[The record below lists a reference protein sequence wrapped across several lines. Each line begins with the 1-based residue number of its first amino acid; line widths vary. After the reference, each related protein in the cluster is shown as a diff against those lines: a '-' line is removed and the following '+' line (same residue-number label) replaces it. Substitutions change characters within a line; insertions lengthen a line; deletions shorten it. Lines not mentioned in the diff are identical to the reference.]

1 MFYYIS
7 KTVINT
13 LRIQKEVI
21 TIIKNILIS
30 GAAGQGID
38 TVAGILEE
46 GLFKA
51 GFHVFSNK
59 DYMSRVRGGNNFIQ
73 IRFASEEVYSHSN
86 NFDYI
91 IPLDTLAYNENKNL
105 LDETS
110 FIMDLSLKTEDH
122 ENILA
127 EDFKMMAK
135 ESGNEKAI
143 TSSIIGYLWK
153 RYGLDFEI
161 LEEIINNTFSEKL
174 ATINISACKKGFE
187 STLVENQIQSK
198 GTSKDYIFINGNQ
211 AIAFGALMAGC
222 KFYSAYPMTPSTS
235 VMNELALY
243 SEKYPIIVE
252 QAEDEIAAI
261 NMAIGA
267 SFAGVRSMTGS
278 SGGGFS
284 LMVEGLGLAG
294 ISETPLVIVDSQRPG
309 PATGFATRTAQGDLS
324 FILTASQ
331 GEFPRVILAPKDP
344 EDCFKLSFKAFDIS
358 EKYQVPVFIM
368 TDQYLS
374 DARKTIEAF
383 EQDDFS
389 NKSYYA
395 ELNNVPG
402 YNYERYKLTE
412 SGISPRIYPGQYSNQ
427 IILQDSYEHDEKGHD
442 TESSFYGKEMME
454 KRMKKLN
461 NFEEDIMEPEIIGIP
476 YSEIMVVSWG
486 STYGS
491 LKESIKKLND
501 EDINIFALHFNYIWP
516 LPQKHLE
523 KFCGRVKKVIT
534 VEHNYTGQLAKL
546 IKQETG
552 ISVTDKIT
560 RYDGRQMSPE
570 EIYTRLKEVL

>member
-1 MFYYIS
+1 M
-7 KTVINT
+7 
-13 LRIQKEVI
+13 
-21 TIIKNILIS
+21 IS

-73 IRFASEEVYSHSN
+73 IRFASDEVYSHSN
-86 NFDYI
+86 KFDYI
-91 IPLDTLAYNENKNL
+91 IPLDTVAYNENKAL
-105 LDETS
+105 LNQTP

-122 ENILA
+122 KNILA
-127 EDFKMMAK
+127 EDFKLMAK
-135 ESGNEKAI
+135 EAGNEKAI
-143 TSSIIGYLWK
+143 TSSLIGYLWK
-153 RYGLDFEI
+153 LYGLDLDI
-161 LEEIINNTFSEKL
+161 LEETINRTFSEKL
-174 ATINISACKKGFE
+174 AEVNISACRKGYE
-187 STLVENQIQSK
+187 APSVENQIQSK
-198 GTSKDYIFINGNQ
+198 GTSKDFIFINGNQ

-243 SEKYPIIVE
+243 AEKYPIIVE

-261 NMAIGA
+261 NMAIGS
-267 SFAGVRSMTGS
+267 SFAGVRSMTGT

-324 FILTASQ
+324 FVLTASQ
-331 GEFPRVILAPKDP
+331 GEFPRVVLAPKDQ
-344 EDCFKLSFKAFDIS
+344 EDCFSLSFKAFDIAD
-358 EKYQVPVFIM
+358 KYQVPVFIM

-383 EQDDFS
+383 DPDDFI
-389 NKSYYA
+389 NKSYLA
-395 ELNNVPG
+395 ELNNIPD
-402 YNYERYKLTE
+402 YSYERYKLNE
-412 SGISPRIYPGQYSNQ
+412 SGISPRIYPGQYDNQ
-427 IILQDSYEHDEKGHD
+427 IVLQDSYEHDEKGHD
-442 TESSFYGKEMME
+442 TESAFFGKEMMD

-461 NFEEDIMEPEIIGIP
+461 GFEKDIMEPEILGIP
-476 YSEIMVVSWG
+476 YSEIMIVSWG

-491 LKESIKKLND
+491 LKEAIKKLND

-523 KFCGRVKKVIT
+523 KFSSRVKKIIT

-560 RYDGRQMSPE
+560 GYDGRQMSPE

>member
-1 MFYYIS
+1 M
-7 KTVINT
+7 
-13 LRIQKEVI
+13 
-21 TIIKNILIS
+21 IKNILIS

-73 IRFASEEVYSHSN
+73 IRFASDEVYSHSN
-86 NFDYI
+86 KFDYV
-91 IPLDTLAYNENKNL
+91 IPLDTVAYNENKAL
-105 LDETS
+105 LNQTP

-122 ENILA
+122 KNILA
-127 EDFKMMAK
+127 ENFKLMAK
-135 ESGNEKAI
+135 EAGNEKAI
-143 TSSIIGYLWK
+143 TSSLIGYLWK
-153 RYGLDFEI
+153 LYGLDLDI
-161 LEEIINNTFSEKL
+161 LEETINRTFSEKL
-174 ATINISACKKGFE
+174 AEVNISACRKGYE
-187 STLVENQIQSK
+187 APSVENQIQSK
-198 GTSKDYIFINGNQ
+198 GTSKDFIFINGNQ

-243 SEKYPIIVE
+243 AEKYPIIVE

-261 NMAIGA
+261 NMAIGS
-267 SFAGVRSMTGS
+267 SFAGVRSMTGT

-324 FILTASQ
+324 FVLTASQ
-331 GEFPRVILAPKDP
+331 GEFPRVVLAPKDQ
-344 EDCFKLSFKAFDIS
+344 EDCFSLSFKAFDIAD
-358 EKYQVPVFIM
+358 KYQVPVFIM

-383 EQDDFS
+383 DPDDFI
-389 NKSYYA
+389 NKSYLA
-395 ELNNVPG
+395 ELNNIPD
-402 YNYERYKLTE
+402 YSYERYKLNE
-412 SGISPRIYPGQYSNQ
+412 SGISPRIYPGQYDNQ
-427 IILQDSYEHDEKGHD
+427 IVLQDSYEHDEKGHD
-442 TESSFYGKEMME
+442 TESAFFGKEMMD

-461 NFEEDIMEPEIIGIP
+461 GFEKDIMEPEILGIP
-476 YSEIMVVSWG
+476 YSEIMIVSWG

-491 LKESIKKLND
+491 LKEAIKKLND

-523 KFCGRVKKVIT
+523 KFSSRVKKIIT

-560 RYDGRQMSPE
+560 GYDGRQMSPE

>member
-1 MFYYIS
+1 M
-7 KTVINT
+7 
-13 LRIQKEVI
+13 
-21 TIIKNILIS
+21 IS

-73 IRFASEEVYSHSN
+73 IRFASDEVYSHSN
-86 NFDYI
+86 KFDYV
-91 IPLDTLAYNENKNL
+91 IPLDAMAYNENKAL
-105 LDETS
+105 LNQTP

-127 EDFKMMAK
+127 EDFKLMAK
-135 ESGNEKAI
+135 EAGNEKAI
-143 TSSIIGYLWK
+143 TSSLIGYLWK
-153 RYGLDFEI
+153 LYGLDLDI
-161 LEEIINNTFSEKL
+161 LEETINRTFSEKL
-174 ATINISACKKGFE
+174 AEVNISACRKGYE
-187 STLVENQIQSK
+187 APSVENQIQSK

-243 SEKYPIIVE
+243 AEKYPIIVE

-261 NMAIGA
+261 NMAIGS
-267 SFAGVRSMTGS
+267 SFAGVRSMTGT

-324 FILTASQ
+324 FVLTASQ
-331 GEFPRVILAPKDP
+331 GEFPRVVLAPKDQ
-344 EDCFKLSFKAFDIS
+344 EDCFSLSFKAFDIAD
-358 EKYQVPVFIM
+358 KYQVPVFIM

-383 EQDDFS
+383 DPDDFN
-389 NKSYYA
+389 NKSYLA
-395 ELNNVPG
+395 ELNNIPD
-402 YNYERYKLTE
+402 YSYERYKLNE
-412 SGISPRIYPGQYSNQ
+412 SGISPRIYPGQYDNQ
-427 IILQDSYEHDEKGHD
+427 IVLQDSYEHDEKGHD
-442 TESSFYGKEMME
+442 TESAFFGKEMMD

-461 NFEEDIMEPEIIGIP
+461 GFEKDIMEPEILGIP
-476 YSEIMVVSWG
+476 YSEIMIVSWG

-491 LKESIKKLND
+491 LKEAIKKLND

-523 KFCGRVKKVIT
+523 KFSSRVKKIIT

-552 ISVTDKIT
+552 ISVTDRIT
-560 RYDGRQMSPE
+560 GYDGRQMSPE

>member
-1 MFYYIS
+1 M
-7 KTVINT
+7 
-13 LRIQKEVI
+13 
-21 TIIKNILIS
+21 IS

-73 IRFASEEVYSHSN
+73 IRFASDEVYSHSN
-86 NFDYI
+86 KFDYV
-91 IPLDTLAYNENKNL
+91 IPLDTVAYNENKAL
-105 LDETS
+105 LNQTP

-122 ENILA
+122 KNILA
-127 EDFKMMAK
+127 ENFKLMAK
-135 ESGNEKAI
+135 EAGNEKAI
-143 TSSIIGYLWK
+143 TSSLIGYLWK
-153 RYGLDFEI
+153 LYGLDLDI
-161 LEEIINNTFSEKL
+161 LEETINRTFSEKL
-174 ATINISACKKGFE
+174 AEVNISACRKGYE
-187 STLVENQIQSK
+187 APSVENQIQSK
-198 GTSKDYIFINGNQ
+198 GTSKDFIFINGNQ

-243 SEKYPIIVE
+243 AEKYPIIVE

-261 NMAIGA
+261 NMAIGS
-267 SFAGVRSMTGS
+267 SFAGVRSMTGT

-324 FILTASQ
+324 FVLTASQ
-331 GEFPRVILAPKDP
+331 GEFPRVVLAPKDQ
-344 EDCFKLSFKAFDIS
+344 EDCFSLSFKAFDIAD
-358 EKYQVPVFIM
+358 KYQVPVFIM

-383 EQDDFS
+383 DPDDFI
-389 NKSYYA
+389 NKSYLA
-395 ELNNVPG
+395 ELNNIPD
-402 YNYERYKLTE
+402 YSYERYKLNE
-412 SGISPRIYPGQYSNQ
+412 SGISPRIYPGQYDNQ
-427 IILQDSYEHDEKGHD
+427 IVLQDSYEHDEKGHD
-442 TESSFYGKEMME
+442 TESAFFGKEMMD

-461 NFEEDIMEPEIIGIP
+461 GFEKDIMEPEILGIP
-476 YSEIMVVSWG
+476 YSEIMIVSWG

-491 LKESIKKLND
+491 LKEAVKKLND

-523 KFCGRVKKVIT
+523 KFSSRVKKIIT

-560 RYDGRQMSPE
+560 GYDGRQMSPE

>member
-1 MFYYIS
+1 
-7 KTVINT
+7 
-13 LRIQKEVI
+13 
-21 TIIKNILIS
+21 LIS

-73 IRFASEEVYSHSN
+73 IRFASDEVYSHSN
-86 NFDYI
+86 KFDYV
-91 IPLDTLAYNENKNL
+91 IPLDTVAYNENKAL
-105 LDETS
+105 LNQTP

-122 ENILA
+122 KNILA
-127 EDFKMMAK
+127 ENFKLMAK
-135 ESGNEKAI
+135 EAGNEKAI
-143 TSSIIGYLWK
+143 TSSLIGYLWK
-153 RYGLDFEI
+153 LYGLDLDI
-161 LEEIINNTFSEKL
+161 LEETINRTFSEKL
-174 ATINISACKKGFE
+174 AEVNISACRKGYE
-187 STLVENQIQSK
+187 APSVENQIQSK
-198 GTSKDYIFINGNQ
+198 GTSKDFIFINGNQ

-243 SEKYPIIVE
+243 AEKYPIIVE

-261 NMAIGA
+261 NMAIGS
-267 SFAGVRSMTGS
+267 SFAGVRSMTGT

-324 FILTASQ
+324 FVLTASQ
-331 GEFPRVILAPKDP
+331 GEFPRVVLAPKDQ
-344 EDCFKLSFKAFDIS
+344 EDCFSLSFKAFDIAD
-358 EKYQVPVFIM
+358 KYQVPVFIM

-383 EQDDFS
+383 DPDDFI
-389 NKSYYA
+389 NKSYLA
-395 ELNNVPG
+395 ELNNIPD
-402 YNYERYKLTE
+402 YSYERYKLNE
-412 SGISPRIYPGQYSNQ
+412 SGISPRIYPGQYDNQ
-427 IILQDSYEHDEKGHD
+427 IVLQDSYEHDEKGHD
-442 TESSFYGKEMME
+442 TESAFFGKEMMD

-461 NFEEDIMEPEIIGIP
+461 GFEKDIMEPEILGIP
-476 YSEIMVVSWG
+476 YSEIMIVSWG

-491 LKESIKKLND
+491 LKEAVKKLND

-523 KFCGRVKKVIT
+523 KFSSRVKKIIT

-560 RYDGRQMSPE
+560 GYDGRQMSPE

>member
-1 MFYYIS
+1 M
-7 KTVINT
+7 
-13 LRIQKEVI
+13 
-21 TIIKNILIS
+21 IS

-73 IRFASEEVYSHSN
+73 IRFASDEVYSHSN
-86 NFDYI
+86 KFDYV
-91 IPLDTLAYNENKNL
+91 IPLDTVAYNENKAL
-105 LDETS
+105 LNQTP

-122 ENILA
+122 KNILA
-127 EDFKMMAK
+127 ENFKLMAK
-135 ESGNEKAI
+135 EAGNEKAI
-143 TSSIIGYLWK
+143 TSSLIGYLWK
-153 RYGLDFEI
+153 LYGLDLDI
-161 LEEIINNTFSEKL
+161 LEETINRTFSEKL
-174 ATINISACKKGFE
+174 AEVNISACRKGYE
-187 STLVENQIQSK
+187 APSVENQIQSK
-198 GTSKDYIFINGNQ
+198 GTSKDFIFINGNQ

-243 SEKYPIIVE
+243 AEKYPIIVE

-261 NMAIGA
+261 NMAIGS
-267 SFAGVRSMTGS
+267 SFAGVRSMTGT

-324 FILTASQ
+324 FVLTASQ
-331 GEFPRVILAPKDP
+331 GEFPRVVLAPKDQ
-344 EDCFKLSFKAFDIS
+344 EDCFSLSFKAFDIAD
-358 EKYQVPVFIM
+358 KYQVPVFIM

-383 EQDDFS
+383 DPDDFI
-389 NKSYYA
+389 NKSYLA
-395 ELNNVPG
+395 ELNNIPD
-402 YNYERYKLTE
+402 YSYERYKLNE
-412 SGISPRIYPGQYSNQ
+412 SGISPRIYPGQYDNQ
-427 IILQDSYEHDEKGHD
+427 IVLQDSYEHDEKGHD
-442 TESSFYGKEMME
+442 TESAFFGKEMMD

-461 NFEEDIMEPEIIGIP
+461 GFEKDIMEPEILGIP
-476 YSEIMVVSWG
+476 YSEIMIVSWG

-491 LKESIKKLND
+491 LKEAIKKLND

-523 KFCGRVKKVIT
+523 KFSSRVKKIIT

-560 RYDGRQMSPE
+560 GYDGRQMSPE

>member
-1 MFYYIS
+1 M
-7 KTVINT
+7 
-13 LRIQKEVI
+13 
-21 TIIKNILIS
+21 IS

-51 GFHVFSNK
+51 GFHVFSTK

-73 IRFASEEVYSHSN
+73 IRFASDEVYSHSN
-86 NFDYI
+86 KFDYV
-91 IPLDTLAYNENKNL
+91 IPLDAMAYNENKVL
-105 LDETS
+105 LNQTP

-122 ENILA
+122 KNILA
-127 EDFKMMAK
+127 EDFKLMAK
-135 ESGNEKAI
+135 EAGNEKAI
-143 TSSIIGYLWK
+143 TSSLIGYLWK
-153 RYGLDFEI
+153 LYGLDLDI
-161 LEEIINNTFSEKL
+161 LEETINRTFSEKL
-174 ATINISACKKGFE
+174 AEVNISACRKGYE
-187 STLVENQIQSK
+187 APSVENQIQSK
-198 GTSKDYIFINGNQ
+198 GTSKDFIFINGNQ

-243 SEKYPIIVE
+243 AEKYPIIVE

-261 NMAIGA
+261 NMAIGS
-267 SFAGVRSMTGS
+267 SFAGVRSMTGT

-324 FILTASQ
+324 FVLTASQ
-331 GEFPRVILAPKDP
+331 GEFPRVVLAPKDQ
-344 EDCFKLSFKAFDIS
+344 EDCFSLSFKAFDIAD
-358 EKYQVPVFIM
+358 KYQVPVFIM

-383 EQDDFS
+383 DPDDFI
-389 NKSYYA
+389 NKSYLA
-395 ELNNVPG
+395 ELNNIPD
-402 YNYERYKLTE
+402 YSYERYKLNE
-412 SGISPRIYPGQYSNQ
+412 SGISPRIYPGQYDNQ
-427 IILQDSYEHDEKGHD
+427 IVLQDSYEHDEKGHD
-442 TESSFYGKEMME
+442 TESAFFGKEMMD

-461 NFEEDIMEPEIIGIP
+461 GFEKDIMEPEILGIP
-476 YSEIMVVSWG
+476 YSEIMIVSWG

-491 LKESIKKLND
+491 LKEAIKKLND

-523 KFCGRVKKVIT
+523 KFSRRVKKIIT

-560 RYDGRQMSPE
+560 GYDGRQMSPE

>member
-1 MFYYIS
+1 M
-7 KTVINT
+7 
-13 LRIQKEVI
+13 
-21 TIIKNILIS
+21 IS

-73 IRFASEEVYSHSN
+73 IRFASDEVYSHSN
-86 NFDYI
+86 KFDYV
-91 IPLDTLAYNENKNL
+91 IPLDTVAYNENKAL
-105 LDETS
+105 LNQTP

-122 ENILA
+122 KNILA
-127 EDFKMMAK
+127 ENFKLMAK
-135 ESGNEKAI
+135 EAGNEKAI
-143 TSSIIGYLWK
+143 TSSLIGYLWK
-153 RYGLDFEI
+153 LYGLDLDI
-161 LEEIINNTFSEKL
+161 LEETINRTFSEKL
-174 ATINISACKKGFE
+174 AEVNISACRKGYE
-187 STLVENQIQSK
+187 APSVENQIQSK
-198 GTSKDYIFINGNQ
+198 GTSKDFIFINGNQ

-243 SEKYPIIVE
+243 AEKYPIIVE

-261 NMAIGA
+261 NMAIGS
-267 SFAGVRSMTGS
+267 SFAGVRSMTGT

-324 FILTASQ
+324 FVLTASQ
-331 GEFPRVILAPKDP
+331 GEFPRVVLAPKDQ
-344 EDCFKLSFKAFDIS
+344 EDCFSLSFKAFDIAD
-358 EKYQVPVFIM
+358 KYQVPVFIM

-383 EQDDFS
+383 DPDDFN
-389 NKSYYA
+389 NKSYLA
-395 ELNNVPG
+395 ELNNIPD
-402 YNYERYKLTE
+402 YSYERYKLNE
-412 SGISPRIYPGQYSNQ
+412 SGISPRIYPGQYDNQ
-427 IILQDSYEHDEKGHD
+427 IVLQDSYEHDEKGHD
-442 TESSFYGKEMME
+442 TESAFFGKEMMD

-461 NFEEDIMEPEIIGIP
+461 GFEKDIMEPEILGIP
-476 YSEIMVVSWG
+476 YSEIMIVSWG

-491 LKESIKKLND
+491 LKEAIKKLND

-523 KFCGRVKKVIT
+523 KFSSRVKKIIT

-560 RYDGRQMSPE
+560 GYDGRQMSPE

>member
-1 MFYYIS
+1 
-7 KTVINT
+7 
-13 LRIQKEVI
+13 EVI

-73 IRFASEEVYSHSN
+73 IRFASDEVYSHSN
-86 NFDYI
+86 KFDYV
-91 IPLDTLAYNENKNL
+91 IPLDTVAYNENKAL
-105 LDETS
+105 LNQTP

-122 ENILA
+122 KNILA
-127 EDFKMMAK
+127 ENFKLMAK
-135 ESGNEKAI
+135 EAGNEKAI
-143 TSSIIGYLWK
+143 TSSLIGYLWK
-153 RYGLDFEI
+153 LYGLDLDI
-161 LEEIINNTFSEKL
+161 LEETINRTFSEKL
-174 ATINISACKKGFE
+174 AEVNISACRKGYE
-187 STLVENQIQSK
+187 APSVENQIQSK
-198 GTSKDYIFINGNQ
+198 GTSKDFIFINGNQ

-243 SEKYPIIVE
+243 AEKYPIIVE

-261 NMAIGA
+261 NMAIGS
-267 SFAGVRSMTGS
+267 SFAGVRSMTGT

-324 FILTASQ
+324 FVLTASQ
-331 GEFPRVILAPKDP
+331 GEFPRVVLAPKDQ
-344 EDCFKLSFKAFDIS
+344 EDCFSLSFKAFDIGD
-358 EKYQVPVFIM
+358 KYQVPVFIM

-383 EQDDFS
+383 DPDDFI
-389 NKSYYA
+389 NKSYLA
-395 ELNNVPG
+395 ELNNIPD
-402 YNYERYKLTE
+402 YSYERYKLNE
-412 SGISPRIYPGQYSNQ
+412 SGISPRIYPGQYDNQ
-427 IILQDSYEHDEKGHD
+427 IVLQDSYEHDEKGHD
-442 TESSFYGKEMME
+442 TESAFFGKEMMD

-461 NFEEDIMEPEIIGIP
+461 GFEKDIMEPEILGIP
-476 YSEIMVVSWG
+476 YSEIMIVSWG

-491 LKESIKKLND
+491 LKEAIKKLND

-523 KFCGRVKKVIT
+523 KFSSRVKKIIT

-560 RYDGRQMSPE
+560 GYDGRQMSPE